1 MKLKRTNAVL
11 ALGLAATIA
20 LSSFP
25 VSAQADPTSSELQQ
39 RVNEAYA
46 QLLDYSQQAEVAGNQ
61 LEQVKSGLASVQDQI
76 AQTKQEIADKQAELE
91 QDQKALSSRLSSSY
105 KRGDASLLGVVLGSS
120 DFGELFSNLFYANKV
135 AARDRDAID
144 TVRTAKQELTD
155 QQTALEQQE
164 AEKKQ
169 LVAEQEQKTA
179 TVQQR
184 ASQMQSYYQGL
195 DSDLQTA
202 LANEAA
208 VQAAQDALTKQ
219 QAQAAGSNSGA
230 TNNGSGSSASNSGN
244 ASSNTGS
251 NSNANTNTNTNA
263 GSNSSSKPSQNTG
276 SSSSGNTNSG
286 SAPSGILAFAQSKIG
301 CDYSYGGV
309 GPSAYDCSGLVYAAY
324 KNAGLSIAR
333 TADAQYRQVAA
344 AGHLVKD
351 VSSLKPGDLVFF
363 YPGIGHVGVYEGNGS
378 FVHASTYGVGV
389 IRSSLYSAYY
399 ASAFQGG
406 GSPY

>member
-61 LEQVKSGLASVQDQI
+61 LEQVKSDLASVQDQI

-135 AARDRDAID
+135 AAHDRDAID

-169 LVAEQEQKTA
+169 LVAEQEQKIA
-179 TVQQR
+179 AVQQR

-195 DSDLQTA
+195 DSDLQAA

-219 QAQAAGSNSGA
+219 QAQEAGSNSGA
-230 TNNGSGSSASNSGN
+230 TNSGN

-251 NSNANTNTNTNA
+251 NSNANTNTNTNTNA
-263 GSNSSSKPSQNTG
+263 GSNSNPSSKPSQNTG

-301 CDYSYGGV
+301 CAYSYGGV

>member
-61 LEQVKSGLASVQDQI
+61 LEQVKSDLASVQDQI

-179 TVQQR
+179 AVQQR

-195 DSDLQTA
+195 DSDLQAA

-219 QAQAAGSNSGA
+219 QAQEAGSNSGA
-230 TNNGSGSSASNSGN
+230 TNSGN

-251 NSNANTNTNTNA
+251 NSNANTNTNTNTNA
-263 GSNSSSKPSQNTG
+263 GSNSNPSSKPSQNTG

-286 SAPSGILAFAQSKIG
+286 SAPGGILAFAQSKIG
-301 CDYSYGGV
+301 CAYSYRGV

>member
-61 LEQVKSGLASVQDQI
+61 LEQVKSDLASVQDQI

-179 TVQQR
+179 AVQQR

-195 DSDLQTA
+195 DSDLQAA

-208 VQAAQDALTKQ
+208 VQAAQDALTKR
-219 QAQAAGSNSGA
+219 QAQEAGSNSGA
-230 TNNGSGSSASNSGN
+230 TNSGN

-251 NSNANTNTNTNA
+251 NSNANTNTNTNTNA
-263 GSNSSSKPSQNTG
+263 GSNSNPSSKPSQNTG

-286 SAPSGILAFAQSKIG
+286 SAPGGILAFAQSKIG
-301 CDYSYGGV
+301 CAYSYGGV

-363 YPGIGHVGVYEGNGS
+363 YPGIGHVGVYEGNGC

>member
-61 LEQVKSGLASVQDQI
+61 LEQVKSDLASVQDQI

-155 QQTALEQQE
+155 RQTALEQQE

-179 TVQQR
+179 AVQQR

-195 DSDLQTA
+195 DSDLQAA

-208 VQAAQDALTKQ
+208 VQAAQDALTKR
-219 QAQAAGSNSGA
+219 QAQEAGSNSGA
-230 TNNGSGSSASNSGN
+230 TNSGN

-251 NSNANTNTNTNA
+251 NSNANTNTNTNTNA
-263 GSNSSSKPSQNTG
+263 GSNSNPSSKPSQNTG

-301 CDYSYGGV
+301 CAYSYGGV

>member
-25 VSAQADPTSSELQQ
+25 VSAQAAPTSSELQQ

-61 LEQVKSGLASVQDQI
+61 LEQVKSDLASVQDQI

-179 TVQQR
+179 AVQQR

-195 DSDLQTA
+195 DSDLQAA

-208 VQAAQDALTKQ
+208 VQAAQDALTKR
-219 QAQAAGSNSGA
+219 QAQEAGSNSGA
-230 TNNGSGSSASNSGN
+230 TNSGN

-251 NSNANTNTNTNA
+251 NSNANTNTNTNTNA
-263 GSNSSSKPSQNTG
+263 GSNSNPSSKPSQNTG

>member
-61 LEQVKSGLASVQDQI
+61 LEQVKSDLASVQDQI

-179 TVQQR
+179 AVQQR

-195 DSDLQTA
+195 DSDLQAA

-219 QAQAAGSNSGA
+219 QAQEAGSNSGA
-230 TNNGSGSSASNSGN
+230 TNSGN

-251 NSNANTNTNTNA
+251 NSNANTNTNTNTNA
-263 GSNSSSKPSQNTG
+263 GSNSNPSSKPSQNTG

-301 CDYSYGGV
+301 CAYSYGGV

-351 VSSLKPGDLVFF
+351 VSSLKPGDLVVFD
-363 YPGIGHVGVYEGNGS
+363 PGIGHVGVYEGNGS

>member
-61 LEQVKSGLASVQDQI
+61 LEQVKSDLASVQDQI

-179 TVQQR
+179 AVQQR

-195 DSDLQTA
+195 DSDLQAA

-219 QAQAAGSNSGA
+219 QAQEAGSNSGA
-230 TNNGSGSSASNSGN
+230 TNSGN

-251 NSNANTNTNTNA
+251 NSNANTNTNTNTNA
-263 GSNSSSKPSQNTG
+263 GSNSNPSSKPSQNTG

-301 CDYSYGGV
+301 CAYSYGGV

-324 KNAGLSIAR
+324 QNAGLSIAR

>member
-11 ALGLAATIA
+11 ALGLAVTIA

-61 LEQVKSGLASVQDQI
+61 LEQVKSDLASVQDQI

-179 TVQQR
+179 AVQQR

-195 DSDLQTA
+195 DSDLQAA

-219 QAQAAGSNSGA
+219 QAQEAGSNSGA
-230 TNNGSGSSASNSGN
+230 TNSGN

-251 NSNANTNTNTNA
+251 NSNANTNTNTNTNA
-263 GSNSSSKPSQNTG
+263 GSNSNPSSKPSQNTG

-286 SAPSGILAFAQSKIG
+286 SAPGGILAFAQSKIG
-301 CDYSYGGV
+301 CAYSYGGV

>member
-61 LEQVKSGLASVQDQI
+61 LEQVKSDLASVQDQI

-179 TVQQR
+179 AVQQR

-195 DSDLQTA
+195 DSDLQAA

-208 VQAAQDALTKQ
+208 VQAAQDALTKR
-219 QAQAAGSNSGA
+219 QAQEAGSNSGA
-230 TNNGSGSSASNSGN
+230 TNSGN

-251 NSNANTNTNTNA
+251 NSNANTNTNTNTNA
-263 GSNSSSKPSQNTG
+263 GSNSNPSSKPSQNTG

-301 CDYSYGGV
+301 CAYSYGGV

-324 KNAGLSIAR
+324 QNAGLSIAR

>member
-61 LEQVKSGLASVQDQI
+61 LEQVKSDLASVQDQI

-179 TVQQR
+179 AVQQR

-195 DSDLQTA
+195 DSDLQAA

-219 QAQAAGSNSGA
+219 QAQEAGSNSGA
-230 TNNGSGSSASNSGN
+230 TNSGN

-251 NSNANTNTNTNA
+251 NSNANTNTNTNTNA
-263 GSNSSSKPSQNTG
+263 GSNSNPSSKPSQNTG

-301 CDYSYGGV
+301 CAYSYGGV

-351 VSSLKPGDLVFF
+351 VSSLRPGDLVFF

>member
-61 LEQVKSGLASVQDQI
+61 LEQVKSDLASVLDQI

-179 TVQQR
+179 AVQQR

-195 DSDLQTA
+195 DSDLQAA

-219 QAQAAGSNSGA
+219 QAQEAGSNSGA
-230 TNNGSGSSASNSGN
+230 TNSGN

-251 NSNANTNTNTNA
+251 NSNANTNTNTNTNA
-263 GSNSSSKPSQNTG
+263 GSNSNPSSKPSQNTG

-286 SAPSGILAFAQSKIG
+286 SAPGGILAFAQSKIG
-301 CDYSYGGV
+301 CAYSYGGV

-333 TADAQYRQVAA
+333 TADAQYCQVAA

>member
-61 LEQVKSGLASVQDQI
+61 LEQVKSDLASVLDQI

-179 TVQQR
+179 AVQQR

-195 DSDLQTA
+195 DSDLQAA

-219 QAQAAGSNSGA
+219 QAQEAGSNSGA
-230 TNNGSGSSASNSGN
+230 TNSGN

-251 NSNANTNTNTNA
+251 NSNANTNTNTNTNA
-263 GSNSSSKPSQNTG
+263 GSNSNPSSKPSQNTG

-286 SAPSGILAFAQSKIG
+286 SAPGGILAFAQSKIG
-301 CDYSYGGV
+301 CAYSYGGV

>member
-46 QLLDYSQQAEVAGNQ
+46 QLLDYSLQAEVAGNQ
-61 LEQVKSGLASVQDQI
+61 LEQVKSDLASVQDQI

-179 TVQQR
+179 AVQQR

-195 DSDLQTA
+195 DSDLQAA

-219 QAQAAGSNSGA
+219 QAQEAGSNSGA
-230 TNNGSGSSASNSGN
+230 TNSGN

-251 NSNANTNTNTNA
+251 NSNANTNTNTNTNA
-263 GSNSSSKPSQNTG
+263 GSNSNPSSKPSQNTG

-301 CDYSYGGV
+301 CAYSYGGV

>member
-61 LEQVKSGLASVQDQI
+61 LEQVKSDLASVQDQI

-179 TVQQR
+179 AVQQR
-184 ASQMQSYYQGL
+184 ASQMQSYYQAL
-195 DSDLQTA
+195 DSDLQAA

-208 VQAAQDALTKQ
+208 VQAAQDALTKR
-219 QAQAAGSNSGA
+219 QAQEAGSNSGA
-230 TNNGSGSSASNSGN
+230 TNSGN

-251 NSNANTNTNTNA
+251 NSNANTNTNTNTNA
-263 GSNSSSKPSQNTG
+263 GSNSNPSSKPSQNTG

-301 CDYSYGGV
+301 CAYSYGGV

>member
-61 LEQVKSGLASVQDQI
+61 LEQVESDLASVQDQI

-179 TVQQR
+179 AVQQR

-195 DSDLQTA
+195 DSDLQAA

-219 QAQAAGSNSGA
+219 QAQEAGSNSGA
-230 TNNGSGSSASNSGN
+230 TNSGN

-251 NSNANTNTNTNA
+251 NSNANTNTNTNTNA
-263 GSNSSSKPSQNTG
+263 GSNSNPSSKPSQNTG

-301 CDYSYGGV
+301 CAYSYGGV

-389 IRSSLYSAYY
+389 ISSSLYSAYY

>member
-61 LEQVKSGLASVQDQI
+61 LEQVKSDLASVQDQI

-120 DFGELFSNLFYANKV
+120 NFGELFSNLFYANKV

-179 TVQQR
+179 AVQQR

-195 DSDLQTA
+195 DSDLQAA

-219 QAQAAGSNSGA
+219 QAQEAGSNSGA
-230 TNNGSGSSASNSGN
+230 TNSGN

-251 NSNANTNTNTNA
+251 NSNANTNTNTNTNA
-263 GSNSSSKPSQNTG
+263 GSNSNPSSKPSQNTG

-286 SAPSGILAFAQSKIG
+286 SAPGGILAFAQSKIG
-301 CDYSYGGV
+301 CAYSYGGV

>member
-25 VSAQADPTSSELQQ
+25 VAAQADPTSSELQQ

-61 LEQVKSGLASVQDQI
+61 LEQVKSDLASVQDQI

-179 TVQQR
+179 AVQQR

-195 DSDLQTA
+195 DSDLQAA

-219 QAQAAGSNSGA
+219 QAQEAGSNSGA
-230 TNNGSGSSASNSGN
+230 TNSGN

-251 NSNANTNTNTNA
+251 NSNANTNTNTNTNA
-263 GSNSSSKPSQNTG
+263 GSNSNPSSKPSQNTG

-286 SAPSGILAFAQSKIG
+286 SAPGGILAFAQSKIG
-301 CDYSYGGV
+301 CAYSYGGV

-324 KNAGLSIAR
+324 QNAGLSIAR

>member
-61 LEQVKSGLASVQDQI
+61 LEQVKSDLASVQDQI

-179 TVQQR
+179 AVQQR

-195 DSDLQTA
+195 DSDLQAA

-219 QAQAAGSNSGA
+219 QAQEAGSNSGA
-230 TNNGSGSSASNSGN
+230 TNSGN

-251 NSNANTNTNTNA
+251 NSNANTNTNTNTNA
-263 GSNSSSKPSQNTG
+263 GSNSNPSSKPSQNTG

-286 SAPSGILAFAQSKIG
+286 SAPSGVLAFAQSKIG
-301 CDYSYGGV
+301 CAYSYGGV

>member
-61 LEQVKSGLASVQDQI
+61 LEQVKSDLASVQDQI

-155 QQTALEQQE
+155 QQTALEQHE

-179 TVQQR
+179 AVQQR

-195 DSDLQTA
+195 DSDLQAA

-219 QAQAAGSNSGA
+219 QAQEAGSNSGA
-230 TNNGSGSSASNSGN
+230 TNSGN

-251 NSNANTNTNTNA
+251 NSNANTNTNTNTNA
-263 GSNSSSKPSQNTG
+263 GSNSNPSSKPSQNTG

-286 SAPSGILAFAQSKIG
+286 SAPGGILAFAQSKIG
-301 CDYSYGGV
+301 CAYSYGGV

>member
-61 LEQVKSGLASVQDQI
+61 LEQVKSDLASVQDQI

-179 TVQQR
+179 AVQQR

-195 DSDLQTA
+195 DSDLQAA

-219 QAQAAGSNSGA
+219 QAQEAGSNSGA
-230 TNNGSGSSASNSGN
+230 TNSGN

-251 NSNANTNTNTNA
+251 NSNANTNTNTNTNA
-263 GSNSSSKPSQNTG
+263 GSNSNPSSKPSQNTG

-286 SAPSGILAFAQSKIG
+286 SAPGGILAFAQSKIG
-301 CDYSYGGV
+301 CAYSYGGV

-333 TADAQYRQVAA
+333 TADAQYRQVAD

>member
-61 LEQVKSGLASVQDQI
+61 LEQVKSDLASVQDQI

-155 QQTALEQQE
+155 RQTALEQQE

-179 TVQQR
+179 AVQQR

-195 DSDLQTA
+195 DSDLQAA

-208 VQAAQDALTKQ
+208 VQAAQDALTKR
-219 QAQAAGSNSGA
+219 QAQEAGSNSGA
-230 TNNGSGSSASNSGN
+230 TNSGN

-251 NSNANTNTNTNA
+251 NSNANTNTNTNTNA
-263 GSNSSSKPSQNTG
+263 GSNSNPSSKPSQNTG

-286 SAPSGILAFAQSKIG
+286 SAPGGILAFAQSKIG
-301 CDYSYGGV
+301 CAYSYGGV

>member
-61 LEQVKSGLASVQDQI
+61 LEQVKSDLASVQDQI

-179 TVQQR
+179 AVQQR

-195 DSDLQTA
+195 DSDLQAA

-208 VQAAQDALTKQ
+208 LQAAQDALTKQ
-219 QAQAAGSNSGA
+219 QAQEAGSNSGA
-230 TNNGSGSSASNSGN
+230 TNSGN

-251 NSNANTNTNTNA
+251 NSNANTNTNTNTNA
-263 GSNSSSKPSQNTG
+263 GSNSNPSSKPSQNTG

-286 SAPSGILAFAQSKIG
+286 SAPGGILAFAQSKIG
-301 CDYSYGGV
+301 CAYSYGGV

>member
-61 LEQVKSGLASVQDQI
+61 LEQVKSDLASVQDQI

-105 KRGDASLLGVVLGSS
+105 KRGDASLLSVVLGSS

-179 TVQQR
+179 AVQQR

-195 DSDLQTA
+195 DSDLQAA

-219 QAQAAGSNSGA
+219 QAQEAGSNSGA
-230 TNNGSGSSASNSGN
+230 TNSGN

-251 NSNANTNTNTNA
+251 NSNANTNTNTNTNA
-263 GSNSSSKPSQNTG
+263 GSNSNPSSKPSQNTG

-286 SAPSGILAFAQSKIG
+286 SAPGGILAFAQSKIG
-301 CDYSYGGV
+301 CAYSYGGV

>member
-61 LEQVKSGLASVQDQI
+61 LEQVKSDLASVQDQI

-155 QQTALEQQE
+155 RQTALEQQE

-179 TVQQR
+179 AVQQR

-195 DSDLQTA
+195 DSDLQAA

-208 VQAAQDALTKQ
+208 VQAAQDALTKR
-219 QAQAAGSNSGA
+219 QAQEAGSNSGA
-230 TNNGSGSSASNSGN
+230 TNSGN

-251 NSNANTNTNTNA
+251 NSNANTNTNTNTNA
-263 GSNSSSKPSQNTG
+263 GSNSNPSSKPSQNTG

-301 CDYSYGGV
+301 CAYSYGGV

-324 KNAGLSIAR
+324 QNAGLSIAR

>member
-1 MKLKRTNAVL
+1 MKLKRTNAVF

-25 VSAQADPTSSELQQ
+25 VPAQADPTSSELQQ

-61 LEQVKSGLASVQDQI
+61 LEQVKSDLASVQDQI
-76 AQTKQEIADKQAELE
+76 AQTKQEIADKQSELE

-179 TVQQR
+179 AVQQR

-195 DSDLQTA
+195 DSDLQAA

-219 QAQAAGSNSGA
+219 QAQEAGSNSGA
-230 TNNGSGSSASNSGN
+230 TNSGN

-251 NSNANTNTNTNA
+251 NSNANTNTNTNTNA
-263 GSNSSSKPSQNTG
+263 GSNSNPSSKPSQNTG

-286 SAPSGILAFAQSKIG
+286 SAPGGILAFAQSKIG
-301 CDYSYGGV
+301 CAYSYGGV

>member
-61 LEQVKSGLASVQDQI
+61 LEQVKSDLASVQDQI

-169 LVAEQEQKTA
+169 LVAEQEHKTA
-179 TVQQR
+179 AVQQR

-195 DSDLQTA
+195 DSDLQAA

-219 QAQAAGSNSGA
+219 QAQEAGSNSGA
-230 TNNGSGSSASNSGN
+230 TNSGN

-251 NSNANTNTNTNA
+251 NSNANTNTNTNTNA
-263 GSNSSSKPSQNTG
+263 GSNSNPSSKPSQNTG

-301 CDYSYGGV
+301 CAYSYGGV

>member
-61 LEQVKSGLASVQDQI
+61 LEQVKSDLASVQDQI

-179 TVQQR
+179 AVQQR

-195 DSDLQTA
+195 DSDLQAA

-208 VQAAQDALTKQ
+208 VQAAQDALTKR
-219 QAQAAGSNSGA
+219 QAQEAGSNSGA
-230 TNNGSGSSASNSGN
+230 TNSGN

-251 NSNANTNTNTNA
+251 NSNANTNTNTNTNA
-263 GSNSSSKPSQNTG
+263 GSNSNPSSKPSQNTG

-286 SAPSGILAFAQSKIG
+286 SAPGGILAFAQSKIG
-301 CDYSYGGV
+301 CAYSYGGV

-324 KNAGLSIAR
+324 QNAGLSIAR

>member
-11 ALGLAATIA
+11 ALGLAAIIA

-61 LEQVKSGLASVQDQI
+61 LEQVKSDLASVQDQI

-179 TVQQR
+179 AVQQR

-195 DSDLQTA
+195 DSDLQAA

-208 VQAAQDALTKQ
+208 VQAAQDALTKR
-219 QAQAAGSNSGA
+219 QAQEAGSNSGA
-230 TNNGSGSSASNSGN
+230 TNSGN

-251 NSNANTNTNTNA
+251 NSNANTNTNTNTNA
-263 GSNSSSKPSQNTG
+263 GSNSNPSSKPSQNTG

-301 CDYSYGGV
+301 CAYSYGGV

>member
-61 LEQVKSGLASVQDQI
+61 LEQVKSDLASVQDQI

-179 TVQQR
+179 AVQQR

-195 DSDLQTA
+195 DSDLQAA

-219 QAQAAGSNSGA
+219 QAQEAGSNSGA
-230 TNNGSGSSASNSGN
+230 TNSGN

-251 NSNANTNTNTNA
+251 NSNANTNTNTNTNA
-263 GSNSSSKPSQNTG
+263 GSNSNPSSKPSQNTG

-286 SAPSGILAFAQSKIG
+286 SAPGGILAFAQSKIG
-301 CDYSYGGV
+301 CAYSYGGV

-389 IRSSLYSAYY
+389 IRSSLYFAYY

>member
-61 LEQVKSGLASVQDQI
+61 LEQVKSDLASVQDQI

-179 TVQQR
+179 AVQQR

-195 DSDLQTA
+195 DSDLQAA

-208 VQAAQDALTKQ
+208 VQAAQDALTKR
-219 QAQAAGSNSGA
+219 QAQEAGSNSGA
-230 TNNGSGSSASNSGN
+230 TNSGN

-251 NSNANTNTNTNA
+251 NSNANTNTNTNTNA
-263 GSNSSSKPSQNTG
+263 GSNSNPSSKPSQNTG

-301 CDYSYGGV
+301 CAYSYGGV

-344 AGHLVKD
+344 AGYLVKD
-351 VSSLKPGDLVFF
+351 VSSLRPGDLVFF

>member
-61 LEQVKSGLASVQDQI
+61 LEQVKSDLASVQDQI

-179 TVQQR
+179 AVQQR

-195 DSDLQTA
+195 DSDLQAA

-219 QAQAAGSNSGA
+219 QAQEAGSNSGA
-230 TNNGSGSSASNSGN
+230 ANSGN

-251 NSNANTNTNTNA
+251 NSNANTNTNTNTNA
-263 GSNSSSKPSQNTG
+263 GSNSNPSSKPSQNTG
-276 SSSSGNTNSG
+276 SSSSDNTNSG
-286 SAPSGILAFAQSKIG
+286 SAPGGILAFAQSKIG
-301 CDYSYGGV
+301 CAYSYGGV

>member
-61 LEQVKSGLASVQDQI
+61 LEQVKSDLASVQDQI

-179 TVQQR
+179 AVQQR

-195 DSDLQTA
+195 DSDLQAA

-219 QAQAAGSNSGA
+219 QAQEAGSNSGA
-230 TNNGSGSSASNSGN
+230 TNSGN

-251 NSNANTNTNTNA
+251 NSNANTNTNTNTNA
-263 GSNSSSKPSQNTG
+263 GSNSNPSSKPSQNTG
-276 SSSSGNTNSG
+276 SSSSDNTNSG
-286 SAPSGILAFAQSKIG
+286 SAPGGILAFAQSKIG
-301 CDYSYGGV
+301 CAYSYGGV

>member
-179 TVQQR
+179 AVQQR

-195 DSDLQTA
+195 DSDLQAA

-219 QAQAAGSNSGA
+219 QAQEAGSNSGA
-230 TNNGSGSSASNSGN
+230 TNSGN

-251 NSNANTNTNTNA
+251 NSNANTNTNTNTNA
-263 GSNSSSKPSQNTG
+263 GSNSNPSSKPSQNTG

-286 SAPSGILAFAQSKIG
+286 SAPGGILAFAQSKIG
-301 CDYSYGGV
+301 CAYSYGGV

>member
-61 LEQVKSGLASVQDQI
+61 LEQVKSDLASVQDQI

-91 QDQKALSSRLSSSY
+91 QDQKDLSSRLSSSY

-179 TVQQR
+179 AVQQR

-195 DSDLQTA
+195 DSDLQAA

-219 QAQAAGSNSGA
+219 QAQEAGSNSGA
-230 TNNGSGSSASNSGN
+230 TNSGN

-251 NSNANTNTNTNA
+251 NSNANTNTNTNTNA
-263 GSNSSSKPSQNTG
+263 GSNSNPSSKPSQNTG

-286 SAPSGILAFAQSKIG
+286 SAPGGILAFAQSKIG
-301 CDYSYGGV
+301 CAYSYGGV

>member
-61 LEQVKSGLASVQDQI
+61 LEQVKSDLASVQDQI
-76 AQTKQEIADKQAELE
+76 AQTKQEIADKQAEFE

-179 TVQQR
+179 AVQQR

-195 DSDLQTA
+195 DSDLQAA

-219 QAQAAGSNSGA
+219 QAQEAGSNSGA
-230 TNNGSGSSASNSGN
+230 TNSGN

-251 NSNANTNTNTNA
+251 NSNANTNTNTNTNA
-263 GSNSSSKPSQNTG
+263 GSNSNPSSKPSQNTG

-301 CDYSYGGV
+301 CAYSYGGV

>member
-61 LEQVKSGLASVQDQI
+61 LEQVKSDLASVQDQI

-179 TVQQR
+179 AVQQR

-195 DSDLQTA
+195 DSDLQA
-202 LANEAA
+202 AFANEAA

-219 QAQAAGSNSGA
+219 QAQEAGSNSGA
-230 TNNGSGSSASNSGN
+230 TNSGN

-251 NSNANTNTNTNA
+251 NSNANTNTNTNTNA
-263 GSNSSSKPSQNTG
+263 GSNSNPSSKPSQNTG

-286 SAPSGILAFAQSKIG
+286 SAPGGILAFAQSKIG
-301 CDYSYGGV
+301 CAYSYGGV

>member
-61 LEQVKSGLASVQDQI
+61 LEQVKSDLASVQDQI

-179 TVQQR
+179 AVQQR

-195 DSDLQTA
+195 DSDLQAA

-219 QAQAAGSNSGA
+219 QAQEAGSNSGA
-230 TNNGSGSSASNSGN
+230 TNSGN

-251 NSNANTNTNTNA
+251 NSNANTNPNTNTNA
-263 GSNSSSKPSQNTG
+263 GSNSNPSSKPSQNTG

-286 SAPSGILAFAQSKIG
+286 SAPGGILAFAQSKIG
-301 CDYSYGGV
+301 CAYSYGGV

>member
-61 LEQVKSGLASVQDQI
+61 LEQVKSDLASVQDQI

-179 TVQQR
+179 AVQQR

-195 DSDLQTA
+195 DSDLQAA

-219 QAQAAGSNSGA
+219 QAQEAGSNSGA
-230 TNNGSGSSASNSGN
+230 TNSGN

-251 NSNANTNTNTNA
+251 NSNANTNTNTNTNA
-263 GSNSSSKPSQNTG
+263 GSNSNPSSKPSQNTG

-286 SAPSGILAFAQSKIG
+286 SAPGGILAFAQSKIG
-301 CDYSYGGV
+301 CAYSYGGV

-363 YPGIGHVGVYEGNGS
+363 YPGIGHVGVYEGNGC

>member
-61 LEQVKSGLASVQDQI
+61 LEQVKSDLASVQDQI

-179 TVQQR
+179 AVQQR

-195 DSDLQTA
+195 DSDLQAA

-219 QAQAAGSNSGA
+219 QAQEAGSNSGA
-230 TNNGSGSSASNSGN
+230 TNSGN

-251 NSNANTNTNTNA
+251 NSNANTNTNTNTNA
-263 GSNSSSKPSQNTG
+263 GSNSNPSSKPSQNTG
-276 SSSSGNTNSG
+276 SSSSGNSNSG
-286 SAPSGILAFAQSKIG
+286 SAPGGILAFAQSKIG
-301 CDYSYGGV
+301 CAYSYGGV

>member
-61 LEQVKSGLASVQDQI
+61 LEQVKSDLASVQDQI

-179 TVQQR
+179 AVQQR

-195 DSDLQTA
+195 DSDLQAA

-208 VQAAQDALTKQ
+208 VQAAQDALTKR
-219 QAQAAGSNSGA
+219 QAQEAGSNSGA
-230 TNNGSGSSASNSGN
+230 ANSGN

-251 NSNANTNTNTNA
+251 NSNANTNTNTNTNA
-263 GSNSSSKPSQNTG
+263 GSNSNPSSKPSQNTG
-276 SSSSGNTNSG
+276 SSSSDNTNSG
-286 SAPSGILAFAQSKIG
+286 SAPGGILAFAQSKIG
-301 CDYSYGGV
+301 CAYSYGGV